1 MTNPFLASMNKRST
15 KDLKQVIAES
25 QKYTAEA
32 IEAAMAVLKER
43 QIEVEVPVGATQPA
57 GEQKTGRKKKR
68 FRFLRHYVRFILHP
82 DIHAID
88 AGLAGKAMI
97 ALRFY
102 AVSILMYLPVVYLL
116 PLLAKIPEVSFPTS
130 KPLFSSENMNQVD
143 LIMFVILMPPLVGLV
158 EEFAFRLFLGRF
170 NKRYANISVSMICSY
185 FIINTFARLLYPN
198 YFEGIGITGQLLFT
212 FIMLGAFSA
221 IIYIPLSNSPTVTK
235 FLENIWQT
243 DFKRIFYL
251 SAIIF
256 AVSHLRNYSWE
267 PQSFILLPV
276 VLFPY
281 FNYAF
286 LFSLLRIRLGM
297 MYAIGIHAIV
307 DLIAVLIFVSK
318 MS

>member
-1 MTNPFLASMNKRST
+1 MINPFLAGMNKRST

-32 IEAAMAVLKER
+32 IEAALVVLKER
-43 QIEVEVPVGATQPA
+43 QVEVDLPIVATQPLS
-57 GEQKTGRKKKR
+57 EQKAVRKKKG

-82 DIHAID
+82 DVHAIE
-88 AGLAGKAMI
+88 AGLIGKTMI

-102 AVSILMYLPVVYLL
+102 AVSILLYLPLVYLL
-116 PLLAKIPEVSFPTS
+116 PLLAKIPGVSFPTS
-130 KPLFSSENMNQVD
+130 KPIFPGESLNQLD
-143 LIMFVILMPPLVGLV
+143 LIMFVMVMPPLVGLV
-158 EEFAFRLFLGRF
+158 EEFAFRLFLDRF
-170 NKRYANISVSMICSY
+170 NKKYAYISLSMICSY
-185 FIINTFARLLYPN
+185 FIINTFAMLLYPD
-198 YFEGIGITGQLLFT
+198 YFEGTGITGQLLFT

-221 IIYIPLSNSPTVTK
+221 IIYIALSNSPTVTK
-235 FLENIWQT
+235 FLENIWET
-243 DFKRIFYL
+243 DFKKVFYL

-256 AVSHLRNYSWE
+256 AVSHLRNYDWE

-286 LFSLLRIRLGM
+286 LFSLLRIRLGIV
-297 MYAIGIHAIV
+297 YAISIHALV